1 LVLVV
6 EVAQAQL
13 AEMLVLQELASV
25 VQVYHLQYQVR
36 VLLMQVAEVVP
47 HALQQVV
54 LVALAE
60 VVQALQLDLDL
71 RAL

>member
-1 LVLVV
+1 
-6 EVAQAQL
+6 
-13 AEMLVLQELASV
+13 MLVLQELVSV

-36 VLLMQVAEVVP
+36 VLLMQVAEVAP

-54 LVALAE
+54 LVAQAAAA
-60 VVQALQLDLDL
+60 QALAVVLDL

>member
-25 VQVYHLQYQVR
+25 VQVHHLQYQVR
-36 VLLMQVAEVVP
+36 VLLMQVAEVAP